1 MKRVAALAATL
12 FPSCRSGCDAAE
24 KANPAVPIPLFQRI
38 FNAKKAVCAL
48 PICVI
53 SYLIY
58 SKLKGSFIEA
68 IFSFPSSLPNGVS
81 V

>member
-1 MKRVAALAATL
+1 MKRVAALAAAL

-24 KANPAVPIPLFQRI
+24 KANLVVPIPLFQRI
-38 FNAKKAVCAL
+38 FDTKKAICAI
-48 PICVI
+48 PTCAA

-58 SKLKGSFIEA
+58 SKLKDSFIEA
-68 IFSFPSSLPNGVS
+68 IFSFSSSLPNGVS